1 MAHQL
6 HVLQTLMLNVLEDRV
21 NKEIDASD
29 ADALEKVRELR
40 RIAFDSDCNE
50 THLKDV
56 TPRKPNSKD
65 FRKLGFQNDTMPLQ
79 DFSNFIILI

>member
-1 MAHQL
+1 
-6 HVLQTLMLNVLEDRV
+6 MLNVLEDRV

-65 FRKLGFQNDTMPLQ
+65 FRKLGFQNAGLNALQ
-79 DFSNFIILI
+79 LLFVLLFVLFGFAS